1 MTDHDQIDANVEAAL
16 KCEKALAEFKMRE
29 HVLVPRRVIATL
41 RDLVLANWG
50 GMVGATPDK
59 IFETYPPEDHGNHTL
74 AGYRC
79 TASMYKDQEQAYVIL
94 QALFDQDAYT
104 WVKTADR
111 LPEVEQQVWGV
122 TDVNTDWNIMAILCE
137 RWNET
142 EWQTQHGEVIN
153 PPDYWLE
160 AVGIPAAHILGAC

>member
-1 MTDHDQIDANVEAAL
+1 MIDHDQIDSNVEADLRAM
-16 KCEKALAEFKMRE
+16 KAREAVKMNE
-29 HVLVPRRVIATL
+29 HVLVPRKVIETL

-50 GMVGATPDK
+50 GMVGEKPDRLDK
-59 IFETYPPEDHGNHTL
+59 FYPKDDHGNHTKEGL
-74 AGYRC
+74 RC
-79 TASMYKDQEQAYVIL
+79 TEQMFKDQEQAYVIL

-122 TDVNTDWNIMAILCE
+122 TDVNTDWDIMAILCE

-160 AVGIPAAHILGAC
+160 AVGIPEEQPE